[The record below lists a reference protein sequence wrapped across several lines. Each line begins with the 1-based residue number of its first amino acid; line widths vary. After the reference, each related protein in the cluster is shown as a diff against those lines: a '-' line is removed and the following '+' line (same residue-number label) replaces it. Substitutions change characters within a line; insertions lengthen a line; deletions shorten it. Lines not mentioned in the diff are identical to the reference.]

1 MLESDTWSVANDKSA
16 PLDCEGIVSSMRAV
30 ALKPPLPEVQVRDGT
45 ADDLDALIEL
55 ETKVF
60 ATDRMS
66 RKSLRHFL
74 SSRTAKILVAE
85 CEGRIA
91 GSAVVL
97 FRPKS
102 AIARLYSIAVAPHSS
117 GRGVG
122 PLLLAAAEQAAL
134 DNDRLYLRLEV
145 HEKNHRAIARY
156 RKAGYHEFGRHHQ
169 YYEDK
174 GHALRFEKLLTPNIA
189 TLKHPPPYFHQT
201 TEFTCGPACMMMAL
215 AWADRSF
222 RPSPAYEFRLWREA
236 TTIFM
241 SSGPGG
247 CEPYGL
253 AVALNRH
260 GLEPEVH
267 VNRRGPYFLETA
279 KSADKRRVMRITQ
292 DDFRR
297 EAEAMGIQT
306 HLTPARESALQ
317 AVLTSTFDAG
327 GAAIVLVSGHQ
338 MIPTGLAHWVFA
350 FGHEGRYVLVHDPAA
365 IRDSEG
371 VAVAP
376 ETYAVPWSIFARMTQ
391 YGPDK
396 LSAVVLIRKGAAS

>member
-1 MLESDTWSVANDKSA
+1 
-16 PLDCEGIVSSMRAV
+16 MRAAV
-30 ALKPPLPEVQVRDGT
+30 LRKPSPDVRVRAGSLADLEALLNLEVT
-45 ADDLDALIEL
+45 
-55 ETKVF
+55 VF

-66 RKSLRHFL
+66 RRSLRHFL
-74 SSRTAKILVAE
+74 NSSTATVLVAE
-85 CEGRIA
+85 CEGQLL

-97 FRPKS
+97 FRPNS
-102 AIARLYSIAVAPHSS
+102 VIARLYSIAVAPHAT
-117 GRGVG
+117 GRGIG
-122 PLLLAAAEQAAL
+122 PTLLAAAEETAL
-134 DNDRLYLRLEV
+134 EHDRLYLRLEV
-145 HEKNHRAIARY
+145 HEKNHRAVARY
-156 RKAGYHEFGRHHQ
+156 RKAGYHQFGRHHQ

-174 GHALRFEKLLTPNIA
+174 GHALRFEKLLRPNIA
-189 TLKHPPPYFHQT
+189 ALRHAPPYFHQT

-222 RPSPAYEFRLWREA
+222 RPSPACEFRLWREA

-253 AVALNRH
+253 AVTLKRH
-260 GLEPEVH
+260 GLASEVH
-267 VNRRGPYFLETA
+267 VSRRGPYFLETA
-279 KSADKRRVMRITQ
+279 RSADKRRVMRVTQ
-292 DDFRR
+292 DDFRQ
-297 EAEAMGIQT
+297 EAGTLGIPT

-317 AVLTSTFDAG
+317 STLVDAFKSG

-365 IRDSEG
+365 RRDHEG

-376 ETYAVPWSIFARMTQ
+376 ETYAVPWSIFARMTR

-396 LSAVVLIRKGAAS
+396 LSAAVLVRKGNAA